1 MLAVL
6 KKTTNIFFK
15 ILNCKIFLYSLP
27 NSPKQSAFWQINEF
41 IGTIMKKTILGLIT
55 VIFSVS
61 SAVFGGTIILEGNYQ
76 GKNIY
81 VQNPFSGTGVGFCT
95 YEVRVNG
102 NVTTD
107 EINSSAFEIDL
118 TIHQLN
124 IGDKVNITIKHKDDC
139 KPKVLNP
146 EVLKPKSTFEVVAM
160 DIDKDGVMKW
170 STKGESGKL
179 AYIVEQ
185 FRWNKWIKVG
195 EAEGI
200 GTPGQNDYSFKIS
213 SHTGENQ
220 FRVKQID
227 YTGKPRYSKSAKYV
241 STAPEITFSPI
252 KVSKDIIFT
261 GETMFEIYDSY
272 GNIVKK
278 GFADKVDVSN
288 LKKGIYY
295 LNYDNKTDKFVKK

>member
-1 MLAVL
+1 MYFFF
-6 KKTTNIFFK
+6 IFAAGFSK
-15 ILNCKIFLYSLP
+15 GDTR
-27 NSPKQSAFWQINEF
+27 INEF
-41 IGTIMKKTILGLIT
+41 TVIMKKIILSFFTLLAFCVPLLT
-55 VIFSVS
+55 
-61 SAVFGGTIILEGNYQ
+61 FGGTIILDGNYQ

-107 EINSSAFEIDL
+107 EINSSAYEIDL
-118 TIHQLN
+118 TTQQLA
-124 IGDKVNITIKHKDDC
+124 IGDKINITIKHKDDC

-146 EVLKPKSTFEVVAM
+146 EVLKPKSTFEIVVM
-160 DIDKDGVMKW
+160 DIDKEGVMKW

-179 AYIVEQ
+179 AYVVEQ

-195 EAEGI
+195 EVEGLGI
-200 GTPGQNDYSFKIS
+200 PAQNDYSFKIS
-213 SHTGENQ
+213 PHTGENQ

-241 STAPEITFSPI
+241 SSAPEITFSPI
-252 KVSKDIIFT
+252 KVAKDIIFT

-272 GNIVKK
+272 GKLVLQQTVTGPVNV
-278 GFADKVDVSN
+278 VDTSILTPGLYTVRYSN
-288 LKKGIYY
+288 GTKQYINTLMIQK
-295 LNYDNKTDKFVKK
+295 